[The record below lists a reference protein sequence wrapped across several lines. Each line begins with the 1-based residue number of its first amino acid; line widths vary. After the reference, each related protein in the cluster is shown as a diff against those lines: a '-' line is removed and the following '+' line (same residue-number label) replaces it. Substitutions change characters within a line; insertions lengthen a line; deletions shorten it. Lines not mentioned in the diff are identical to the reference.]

1 MRMSVLIKLYKVNI
15 NITFYPYY
23 VLLFTSKPLVLFT
36 NYITRRTKILLFLN
50 KLFDAALASMIA
62 LS

>member
-1 MRMSVLIKLYKVNI
+1 M
-15 NITFYPYY
+15 
-23 VLLFTSKPLVLFT
+23 LLFTSKPLVLFT

-50 KLFDAALASMIA
+50 KLFDAAVASMIA